1 MSRLTR
7 RAVAACLAAAL
18 LLPAAAHAQAFPVKF
33 TGFAAGTLRAGPVAV
48 PAYQIAFVTQQQ
60 GTASG
65 GVLTK
70 SRLTTTLSNVPE
82 EVMRR
87 LTDEAYAD
95 LKAQFQAAGVA
106 MMDDAAVQAAVARAG
121 AERFDNNAEITRIG
135 PTVTIG
141 QGVKKSYAAFGA
153 SAAPGIKGVHSPV
166 STNGVGVG
174 MGFMTLNT
182 KVGPIAR
189 ELKTVVILPSLVLDF
204 GQTSA
209 AGGRD
214 FLNRETAGVSNKL
227 NFGINA
233 QSQVGLVSSNGR
245 ATTPGMMRMPPKDL
259 TVATPF
265 ATVATGEGAVRALSV
280 ATVVDSNYIRQD
292 AARGDAVIV
301 DLPVWE
307 GLVRQAFKDYNAA
320 IVAEFRKAQK

>member
-1 MSRLTR
+1 MSVHCARNCHGDDSR
-7 RAVAACLAAAL
+7 
-18 LLPAAAHAQAFPVKF
+18 
-33 TGFAAGTLRAGPVAV
+33 
-48 PAYQIAFVTQQQ
+48 TQQQ

-70 SRLTTTLSNVPE
+70 SRLTTTLTNVPE
-82 EVMRR
+82 ETMRR

-106 MMDDAAVQAAVARAG
+106 TMDDATVQAAAASAG
-121 AERFDNNAEITRIG
+121 RFDNNAEITRIG

-141 QGVKKSYAAFGA
+141 AGVKKSYAAFGA
-153 SAAPGIKGVHSPV
+153 AAAPGIKGVHSPV

-174 MGFMTLNT
+174 MGFMALNS
-182 KVGPIAR
+182 KVTPLAR

-214 FLNRETAGVSNKL
+214 FLNRETANVSNKL

-233 QSQVGLVSSNGR
+233 QSQVAMVSSNGR
-245 ATTPGMMRMPPKDL
+245 AATPGMMRLPPKDL

-280 ATVVDSNYIRQD
+280 ATVVDSNYIKQD
-292 AARGDAVIV
+292 TSRGDAVIV

-307 GLVRQAFKDYNAA
+307 GLVRQAYKDYNAA
-320 IVAEFRKAQK
+320 IVAEFKKAQK